1 MDRDIEYMIK
11 HLPADAV
18 CIKLRLNGN
27 SDTLALVR
35 KVIDAA
41 VNHLSMKA
49 NLLNDLKLAT
59 TEACT
64 NVIRH
69 AYKFDSLKYYDVEIK
84 ISEELLMVELFYSDP
99 GFDPQKIPVPD
110 LKKMN
115 EGGLGVYIIK
125 NIMDYVKYT
134 TDANSGNVS
143 LRMVKLLDAFSKNA
157 EG

>member
-1 MDRDIEYMIK
+1 LCKDIENKIN
-11 HLPADAV
+11 HIPADATYLK
-18 CIKLRLNGN
+18 IRLNGN
-27 SDTLALVR
+27 SDTLALLR
-35 KVIDAA
+35 KIIDAS
-41 VNHLSMKA
+41 VNHLSLKA
-49 NLLNDLKLAT
+49 ALLNDLKLAT

-69 AYKFDSLKYYDVEIK
+69 AYKFDSLKYYDVEIR
-84 ISEELLMVELFYSDP
+84 ITNELLMVELLYCDP
-99 GFDPQKIPVPD
+99 GFDPEKIPVPD

-134 TDANSGNVS
+134 VDSESGNVS
-143 LRMVKLLDAFSKNA
+143 LKMVKLFNSLTMNK

>member
-1 MDRDIEYMIK
+1 MSKNIEYMIE
-11 HLPADAV
+11 HLPADATF
-18 CIKLRLNGN
+18 IKLRLNGN

-35 KVIDAA
+35 KIIDAS

-49 NLLNDLKLAT
+49 SQLNDLKLAT

-69 AYKFDSLKYYDVEIK
+69 AYKFDALKYYDIEIR
-84 ISEELLMVELFYSDP
+84 ITDELLMIELLYCDP
-99 GFDPQKIPVPD
+99 GFDPEKIPVPD

-134 TDANSGNVS
+134 TNPENGNVS
-143 LRMVKLLDAFSKNA
+143 LKMVKLLDSLPKDVEA
-157 EG
+157 

>member
-1 MDRDIEYMIK
+1 
-11 HLPADAV
+11 
-18 CIKLRLNGN
+18 
-27 SDTLALVR
+27 LALLR
-35 KVIDAA
+35 KIIDAS
-41 VNHLSMKA
+41 VNHLSLKA
-49 NLLNDLKLAT
+49 ALLNDLKLAT

-69 AYKFDSLKYYDVEIK
+69 AYKFDSLKYYDVEIR
-84 ISEELLMVELFYSDP
+84 ITNELLMVELLYCDP
-99 GFDPQKIPVPD
+99 GFDPEKIPVPD

-134 TDANSGNVS
+134 VDSESGNVS
-143 LRMVKLLDAFSKNA
+143 LKMVKLFNSLTMNK